1 MGYCVVVEDNK
12 IEVHSDMC
20 DKLFEKKEEISFKDL
35 EFIDFRLFEDVEEF
49 LKDKENIIF
58 CEYCSPESREY
69 DEEWDDFYEEFD
81 EDDEIDNSR
90 CEI

>member
-1 MGYCVVVEDNK
+1 MGYCIV
-12 IEVHSDMC
+12 IENDKFEIHSDMC
-20 DKLFEKKEEISFKDL
+20 DKLFEKKEEISFKNL

-49 LKDKENIIF
+49 LEDKENVIF
-58 CEYCSPESREY
+58 CEYCNPESKEY